1 MWRAWYNMGVM
12 ADGVADSWRG
22 RYLRKPEPLVFP
34 TTKQMPESRR
44 HYELRTALFQILQ
57 AAFGDRATI
66 GCDQFVYWNP
76 REPRQCLAPDVMVRV
91 GQPDAP
97 FDSWK
102 TWERGAPHLAVE
114 VLSNSDAED
123 WSWEQKFERY
133 AQTGIQELVSLD
145 LDRPDRPLRIWDLFD
160 GDLVER
166 DPRSPNFLECR
177 ALGVFFC
184 LREAPKLGLLLGIAR
199 TRDGQDPFL
208 TPEEERQRAEEAR
221 QRAEQERQR
230 AEQERERAE
239 ARIRELEAELARRG
253 G

>member
-1 MWRAWYNMGVM
+1 ML
-12 ADGVADSWRG
+12 DLVADSWRG
-22 RYLRKPEPLVFP
+22 RYLREPKPLFFP
-34 TTKQMPESRR
+34 TTKHMPESRR

-57 AAFGDRATI
+57 AAFGERATI

-91 GQPDAP
+91 GEADAP

-114 VLSNSDAED
+114 VLSKSDSED

-133 AQTGIQELVSLD
+133 GQTGIQELVSLD
-145 LDRPDRPLRIWDLFD
+145 LDRADRPLRIWDLFD

-166 DPRSPNFLECR
+166 DPFSPDFLECR

-184 LREAPKLGLLLGIAR
+184 LREAPKLGLMLGLAR

-208 TPEEERQRAEEAR
+208 TPDEGRQRADDAR
-221 QRAEQERQR
+221 L
-230 AEQERERAE
+230 RAE
-239 ARIRELEAELARRG
+239 ARIRELEAQLARRG